1 MAVNTIVPGSLE
13 TLIADMLAK
22 APADRPSSMQAIEAI
37 FDQMLQAG
45 NEPTQPPYHLGA
57 ETVTQPSSPDKT
69 DMIAPVKV
77 VPTDERK
84 PSTQKISGNLVKG
97 VALLVALIA
106 LLAGGLSL
114 WRYLGGQHRKPA
126 VAEAENKLAELM
138 QLKETLEAK
147 GVSKWGAETY
157 QDMSQFADEADR
169 LLIEN
174 EYAQAADRYAAA
186 IEKARQLVDKY

>member
-97 VALLVALIA
+97 VARPQPEAA
-106 LLAGGLSL
+106 PRAATPGG
-114 WRYLGGQHRKPA
+114 G
-126 VAEAENKLAELM
+126 
-138 QLKETLEAK
+138 
-147 GVSKWGAETY
+147 
-157 QDMSQFADEADR
+157 
-169 LLIEN
+169 
-174 EYAQAADRYAAA
+174 
-186 IEKARQLVDKY
+186 